1 VHPPGQRTAQSAAGG
16 LREPVVSDLA
26 IQSHPS
32 LDAAAALLASAELP
46 STDLTRAL
54 MEHFFFV
61 GPPTS
66 PEGLVGLELCGPDV
80 LLRSLVVVPQRR
92 STGLGRT
99 LVAHAEAHARARG
112 ARAIYCL
119 TTTAEAFFRRL
130 GYVEADRESAP
141 AAIRATR
148 EFADICPESSAFLV
162 KHLPAEAPATP
173 EMPR

>member
-1 VHPPGQRTAQSAAGG
+1 
-16 LREPVVSDLA
+16 VSGFA

-32 LDAAAALLASAELP
+32 LDAVAALLASADLP

-61 GPPTS
+61 GPPDS

-99 LVAHAEAHARARG
+99 LVAHAEAHAHVRG
-112 ARAIYCL
+112 AIAIYCL
-119 TTTAEAFFRRL
+119 TTTAEGFFRRL
-130 GYVEADRESAP
+130 GYVDADRDKAP
-141 AAIRATR
+141 SAIRATR
-148 EFADICPESSAFLV
+148 EFSGICPASSAFLV
-162 KHLPAEAPATP
+162 KHLPAAGPATP
-173 EMPR
+173 EIPR